1 GEATAALFRVS
12 RYVFGPHP
20 TPNVCAEGRSAGRGF
35 TEAVDRW
42 LAATPFEQ
50 LPKLTQA
57 ILAAARDVPGAPA
70 DLPTRTLAGVMLG

>member
-1 GEATAALFRVS
+1 DGQHVWGTEFHPPGAAAAPRCPAALFRVS

-57 ILAAARDVPGAPA
+57 IL
-70 DLPTRTLAGVMLG
+70 